1 MEKYFE
7 INEQNNNIFCKLY
20 YEKGTPIKRMILFGH
35 GFAGHKDNAAAR
47 RFAEKVLAK
56 HKDTATV
63 VFDWPCHGK
72 DVKKKLTLDDCMSY
86 LSIISEYLKK
96 EYEPEGLYAYA
107 TSFGGYL
114 ILKYISENG
123 NPFEKMVFRCPAIDM
138 YGTFAH
144 TIMQPGNMEMLKKGK
159 TVAAGFDRKVDIT
172 MNFIQELI
180 DSDIRERDYLDYAD
194 NIMIIHGT
202 KDEIVPYDI
211 VQEFCENNVIEFYP
225 MEGADHR
232 FQNQQ
237 HMDLAT
243 KMVMEFFENRV

>member
-7 INEQNNNIFCKLY
+7 INEQSNNIFCKLY
-20 YEKGTPIKRMILFGH
+20 YEKSVPIKRIILFGH

-72 DVKKKLTLDDCMSY
+72 DVKKKIALNDCMSY
-86 LSIISEYLKK
+86 LTIITDYLRK
-96 EYEPEGLYAYA
+96 EYEPEGMYAYA

-114 ILKYISENG
+114 ILKYIHEYGS
-123 NPFEKMVFRCPAIDM
+123 PFNKMVFRCPAINM
-138 YGTFAH
+138 YGTFTN
-144 TIMQPGNMEMLKKGK
+144 TIMQPGNMDLLKKGK
-159 TVAAGFDRKVDIT
+159 SVAVGFDRKVDIT
-172 MNFIQELI
+172 LNFLQELEEN
-180 DSDIRERDYLDYAD
+180 DIRKLEYLDFAD
-194 NIMIIHGT
+194 DILIIHGT
-202 KDEIVPYDI
+202 KDEIVPIDI
-211 VQEFCENNVIEFYP
+211 VQDFSENNVIEFYP

-243 KMVMEFFENRV
+243 KMVMEFFEL